1 MDDRLLDWMNPRT
14 LLDDLLEITVVGSF
28 SKIGPAVR
36 HRLFDWMPPRTD
48 ALAGRT
54 ALVTGPTSG
63 LGRQVAGEL
72 AGLGAR
78 VVLVGRDR
86 QRLTTVRDELAV
98 RHGTER
104 FSVVVADMGSLAS
117 VQAAAEE
124 VLASEPRLDV
134 VIDNAGAIFPE
145 RTIGPDGIEATLAT
159 MVVGPFALVAWLL
172 PLLRRTPGAR
182 VIAVTSGG
190 QYAQPL
196 DLDDLQSGRG
206 EYDGTRVYARVKR
219 AQVTLIREWAR
230 RLRGSGIHF
239 DSMHPG
245 WTSTPGLSE
254 ALPGFARLMGPLLR
268 TPAEGTDTLVWLAT
282 TQEARA
288 PAGSLWLDRRRRP
301 FDRVPLTRLTAGD
314 RRRLWD
320 LVVGLAVL
328 PDPAPDHH
336 PVLAADARRHR

>member
-1 MDDRLLDWMNPRT
+1 MKPRT
-14 LLDDLLEITVVGSF
+14 LLDGLLEVTVVGSF

-36 HRLFDWMPPRTD
+36 HRLFDWTPPPRG

-72 AGLGAR
+72 AVLGAR

-86 QRLTTVRDELAV
+86 QRLTTVRDELVV
-98 RHGTER
+98 RHGTDR
-104 FSVVVADMGSLAS
+104 FPIVVADMGSLAS
-117 VQAAAEE
+117 VQAAAEQ
-124 VLASEPRLDV
+124 VLATEPRLDI

-159 MVVGPFALVAWLL
+159 MVVGPFALVSWLL
-172 PLLRRTPGAR
+172 PVLRRTPGAR

-190 QYAQPL
+190 QYAQAL
-196 DLDDLQSGRG
+196 DLDDLQAGRG
-206 EYDGTRVYARVKR
+206 EYDGTRLYARVKR
-219 AQVTLIREWAR
+219 AQVALIREWAR
-230 RLRGSGIHF
+230 RLRGSGIRF

-245 WTSTPGLSE
+245 WTSTPGLSD
-254 ALPGFARLMGPLLR
+254 ALPVFARLMGPLLR

-288 PAGSLWLDRRRRP
+288 PAGSLWLDRRPRP
-301 FDRVPLTRLTAGD
+301 FDRVPQTRLTAGD
-314 RRRLWD
+314 RRHLWE
-320 LVVGLAVL
+320 LVVGLSGL
-328 PDPAPDHH
+328 SDPAPDHQ
-336 PVLAADARRHR
+336 PVLAAHARRHG